1 MKVNLTKETRTELSA
16 VEEELRRIGYRGH
29 VYIARGCPVVLTA
42 TAMNPNP
49 RVPPVVSG
57 PEPLERAMLSA
68 IGTRKP
74 PENWLMDGA
83 DAARHGTPP
92 PVIWNTREL
101 VVTGVT
107 ATHALIMALH
117 RPADYAANQ
126 LEALTAKAA
135 PNSRAGMRKAFENA
149 TAKELPQDAERW
161 LHYLPEEEHTGKP
174 AAVKEQPQELDKP
187 EKKNSTTLQAIA
199 SDIKVGIDRAS
210 TKRLIMRGLAR
221 NTLRMKPA
229 DRRHELDVEPPLT
242 GTEWDPFLATIA
254 EHVAWL
260 HDEAT
265 PTWVNGPT
273 RFADP
278 PVNHMIFRHSDGF
291 CSGPAAFIRHGTL
304 ADPRDLDPRGGE
316 YVDWTR
322 RQQEVGKRGTLE
334 TPRRTQR
341 PTG

>member
-1 MKVNLTKETRTELSA
+1 MSLTKETRTELSA

-29 VYIARGCPVVLTA
+29 VYSARGCPVVLTA

-117 RPADYAANQ
+117 RPADYAAGQ

-135 PNSRAGMRKAFENA
+135 PKSRAGMRKAFENA
-149 TAKELPQDAERW
+149 TAKKLPQDAERW
-161 LHYLPEEEHTGKP
+161 LHYLPEDSEQADAPEQQPKGVDEPETRKP
-174 AAVKEQPQELDKP
+174 
-187 EKKNSTTLQAIA
+187 TTLQAIA
-199 SDIKVGIDRAS
+199 ADIRIGVGHTSIE
-210 TKRLIMRGLAR
+210 RLLMRGVAR
-221 NTLRMKPA
+221 NTLRMTPA
-229 DRRHELDVEPPLT
+229 DRRHELNVEPPLT
-242 GTEWDPFLATIA
+242 ETQWDPFLATIA

-260 HDEAT
+260 HDEKT

-322 RQQEVGKRGTLE
+322 RQQEVGKTGTLE

>member
-1 MKVNLTKETRTELSA
+1 MLNLAAKTRTELSA

-29 VYIARGCPVVLTA
+29 VYIARCCPVVLTA

-74 PENWLMDGA
+74 PESWLVDDA
-83 DAARHGTPP
+83 EAARHGTPP

-117 RPADYAANQ
+117 RPADYAAGE

-135 PNSRAGMRKAFENA
+135 PNSSARMRKAFENA

-161 LHYLPEEEHTGKP
+161 LHYLPEDNGQADAGEQRSKGLDEPETGNP
-174 AAVKEQPQELDKP
+174 
-187 EKKNSTTLQAIA
+187 TTLQAIA
-199 SDIKVGIDRAS
+199 ADIRIGVEQRSI
-210 TKRLIMRGLAR
+210 KRLLMRGVAR
-221 NTLRMKPA
+221 NTLGMAPA
-229 DRRHELDVEPPLT
+229 DRRHELNVEPPLT
-242 GTEWDPFLATIA
+242 GTKWDPFLATMA

-265 PTWVNGPT
+265 PAWVNRPT

-322 RQQEVGKRGTLE
+322 RQQEVGKGGTLE
-334 TPRRTQR
+334 APRGTQR